1 MASASEIKKLLDNEL
16 KPDKL
21 GKTFEEINKNAIS
34 FFQKLFVEQLNFDL
48 IEGDFGEIGENI
60 PIKEW
65 NKAAEA
71 HKAYFIS
78 EKDDFRIIYVTTK
91 KLTRI
96 RERSAISSIKR
107 EKWAIKGEYICIFY
121 AEESAIWHMICPHY
135 TEGRTIIRRYIL
147 GMGETHRTVSDNLAI
162 MDASFTEP
170 LFDRVQKAFKIQVV
184 TEKFYERYKEVF
196 EEIKDHLLDQKIEVS
211 EAKKFTHLLL
221 NRFMFIYF
229 IQKKGWINND
239 KNFMFNYS
247 NKYLN
252 SGEQNHFYEKW
263 LKKLFFEAMSI
274 PISDKS
280 INQFDN
286 DVNNILNN
294 IPFLNGG
301 LFEEYDVD
309 KLNFSLSDKLLLMVI
324 NNFLEE
330 YNFTITEESPF
341 DLDIAIDPAML
352 GKIYE
357 SLIAEEERGKA
368 GIFYTPRIEVDFM
381 CRLAILEYIL
391 EDRNK
396 ILSPKE
402 DKDTLKKQLIDYIFT
417 PFEEWDEELNSKY
430 EFVRKA
436 LNTVRI
442 VDPACGSGAF
452 LVGMMQVLNELYMK
466 LGVKI
471 DYALKENIIYNT
483 LYGVDIKDWA
493 VRMAEFR
500 LWLALIESEEK
511 IPEKSPILPNFSF
524 KLQCGDS
531 LIQKL
536 GDTEIDLRNYKKN
549 ISKQMRDEFSTILKL
564 KKDFFKGKKE
574 LYDKIK
580 NMQLS
585 IITNDIKNQIKN
597 LEKEIKTK
605 SQKDLQ
611 GNITKESL
619 NKTKEIREKL
629 KTYEDL
635 IIKLESK
642 GIQDKFFWD
651 LNFPE
656 IMITGGFDIVIGN
669 PPYIRQE
676 KIIDQAI
683 DSELLNNM
691 TTNELSQHRTRY
703 KTDLEN
709 FVKKDFNLKTGKTCD
724 LYVFF
729 YFKSIELLNENG
741 LFILITSNTWLD
753 SNFGKVL
760 QEGLLKLT
768 HLKFIINN
776 QAKRSFE
783 QADVNTII
791 VLGKNKTD
799 RDLLKGNINFLTLKE
814 AFEYFTTTELMQ
826 EILIPNKENFRKIDY
841 YGESLYLLLNLRYK
855 LINISELST
864 WNIGGGKSKSMQTKI
879 TSSKKIYATGKYE
892 LSKWSKFLRAP
903 EIFFKIIENSKDN
916 FTTLGNRLKR
926 GYTTGAN
933 EFFYLPLP
941 LLGKT
946 NKYFRS
952 EINIKNGNLN
962 LFFKNK
968 KVQSK
973 FKKFLNDENLP
984 IFSIEKEY
992 WMRTYSKEFAGFFN
1006 LKVFFNDDEVFHTPN
1021 YLIKTPKELVNL
1033 IIFPKNLN
1041 FLVLHI
1047 KDKKDELL
1055 PGVRKYVE
1063 WGESMRFHRKPTCA
1077 SRSNWYYL
1085 GSKIRRKIVC
1095 IIDVDKRYVFSYNKF
1110 RFDIDARLYGIEFE
1124 EKNKLNFLFL
1134 KSNLY
1139 PLLMEL
1145 EGRVGLG
1152 DGALD
1157 IKVCDYENLMI
1168 PFQEKIK
1175 NIKEDKIERIMNEM
1189 LAHDFKNES
1198 IFKIIGTEDS
1208 NLVDLEK
1215 VQQQIRDIDVILFEE
1230 LLGLN
1235 ENEQLDIYKS
1245 IIDLVKNRLDKA
1257 KSV

>member
-1 MASASEIKKLLDNEL
+1 MTSAFEIKKLLDNEL
-16 KPDKL
+16 KPDIM

-60 PIKEW
+60 PIKDW

-71 HKAYFIS
+71 QKAYFIS

-91 KLTRI
+91 KLTRN
-96 RERSAISSIKR
+96 RERSAISSLKR
-107 EKWAIKGEYICIFY
+107 ERWAIKGEYICIFY
-121 AEESAIWHMICPHY
+121 AEESVIWHMVCPHY
-135 TEGRTIIRRYIL
+135 TEGKTIIRRYIL
-147 GMGETHRTVSDNLAI
+147 GSGENHRTVSENLTM

-170 LFDRVQKAFKIQVV
+170 LFDRVQEAFKIQVV

-196 EEIKDHLLDQKIEVS
+196 EEIKDHLLIQKIKVS
-211 EAKKFTHLLL
+211 DAKKFTHLLL

-239 KNFMFNYS
+239 KNFMFNFS

-252 SGEQNHFYEKW
+252 SGEKNHFYEKW
-263 LKKLFFEAMSI
+263 IKMLFFKAMSI
-274 PISDKS
+274 PISEKS

-286 DVNNILNN
+286 DVNNVLNN

-309 KLNFSLSDKLLLMVI
+309 KLNFTLSDKLLLMVI

-330 YNFTITEESPF
+330 YNFTITEESPY

-396 ILSPKE
+396 ILSTKDDKFNLRKE
-402 DKDTLKKQLIDYIFT
+402 LIDYIFT

-436 LNTVRI
+436 LNNVRI

-471 DYALKENIIYNT
+471 NYYLKENTIYNT

-500 LWLALIESEEK
+500 MWLALIESEEK
-511 IPEKSPILPNFSF
+511 IPEKSPILPNLSF

-531 LIQKL
+531 LIQKI

-549 ISKQMRDEFSTILKL
+549 ISQQMRDEISKILKL
-564 KKDFFKGKKE
+564 KMDFFKGKKE
-574 LYDKIK
+574 LFDKIK

-585 IITNDIKNQIKN
+585 MITNDIKNQITN
-597 LEKEIKTK
+597 LENEIKTK

-629 KTYEDL
+629 KINKEI
-635 IIKLESK
+635 IIKLKSK
-642 GIQDKFFWD
+642 GIQAKFFWD

-656 IMITGGFDIVIGN
+656 IMMTGGFDIVIGN

-683 DSELLNNM
+683 DLELLNNM
-691 TTNELSQHRTRY
+691 TTNELSKHRTQY
-703 KTDLEN
+703 KADLAN
-709 FVKKDFNLKTGKTCD
+709 FVKKDFKLITGKTCD

-753 SNFGKVL
+753 SNFGRVL

-791 VLGKNKTD
+791 VLGKKKTD
-799 RDLLKGNINFLTLKE
+799 IDLLQGNINFLTLKE
-814 AFEYFTTTELMQ
+814 AFEYFTRTELMQ
-826 EILIPNKENFRKIDY
+826 EVLIPNKENFRKIDY
-841 YGESLYLLLNLRYK
+841 YGEALFLLLNLRYK
-855 LINISELST
+855 LIKISELSV
-864 WNIGGGKSKSMQTKI
+864 WNIGGGKSTSIQTKL

-903 EIFFKIIENSKDN
+903 EIFFKIIENSKEN
-916 FTTLGNRLKR
+916 FTSLGNRLKR

-962 LFFKNK
+962 LFLKNK

-973 FKKFLNDENLP
+973 FKKFLSDENLP
-984 IFSIEKEY
+984 IFSIENEY
-992 WMRTYSKEFAGFFN
+992 WTRTYGEKLAGSFN
-1006 LKVFFNDDEVFHTPN
+1006 LKIAINDKELFQTPN

-1033 IIFPKNLN
+1033 TIFPKNLN

-1047 KDKKDELL
+1047 NDKKDKLL

-1077 SRSNWYYL
+1077 SRSNWYDL

-1168 PFQEKIK
+1168 PSQEIIK
-1175 NIKEDKIERIMNEM
+1175 NIKEDKIERIMTEI
-1189 LAHDFKNES
+1189 LAPDFKNES

-1208 NLVDLEK
+1208 NLVELERIK
-1215 VQQQIRDIDVILFEE
+1215 QQIRDIDVILFEE

-1235 ENEQLDIYKS
+1235 EIEQLDIYKS